1 MPRKKNYHRSFSLI
15 EAFYYAA
22 DTFPNKPYLQ
32 YREKDILINRT
43 YPEIRSLVQCLSASL
58 YQLGVR
64 SSDKVAIISDNMW
77 KWIVS
82 DLAVLSL
89 GAADVPRGSDSS
101 TGEIAYIIKHC
112 DAKVCFAENPVQ
124 ANRIISGLESDS
136 ILESIILLTGEPD
149 EVTADTQKKPVV
161 YTFDQLIDEG
171 REKYDLIKDKLEDI
185 RKNLN
190 EDTLATII
198 YTSGTTGMPKG
209 VMLSHG
215 NILKDI
221 YYMLE
226 VLFPAEK
233 DRWVSVLPVWH
244 VYERTI
250 EYAIILTCG
259 SMAYSKPTSKHLLP
273 MLAEI
278 KPTFMVSVPRIWESL
293 YTGVVTKMK
302 AKPMLY
308 KLFLLFQRIGIV
320 YYNSKKNIS
329 NEIAYFEKQPFLR
342 MLGIKTLSIFKIILL
357 FIPDLIGD
365 ILIFSKIRKILG
377 GKLSVPISG
386 GGKLPDYMDDF
397 FNAANINILE
407 GYGMTE
413 TSPVICVRT
422 PGYLVPRTV
431 GRPLPGI
438 DLMIGNDNFE
448 PLKNQHEKGHIYVR
462 SKTVMQGYYKM
473 PEITQKAI
481 RNGWLDTGDL
491 GRLTLSGNLQIV
503 GRAKETIVLTGGE
516 NIEPAPI
523 EEKILECDLILNTM
537 LVGQDKK
544 YLAAIVVPNP
554 DALKELAKNLNLPT
568 DNYDAL
574 CASEEI
580 NKHLISKIRSKINV
594 KNGFKSCE
602 SIKYIAVVPKPFEV
616 GDELTNSLKMKRN
629 YIAEKYADIIN
640 ETFLKG

>member
-1 MPRKKNYHRSFSLI
+1 MPRKRNYHKSYSLV

-32 YREKDILINRT
+32 YKEKDTLINKT
-43 YPEIRSLVQCLSASL
+43 YPEIRSLVQYLSASL
-58 YQLGVR
+58 YRLGVR

-101 TGEIAYIIKHC
+101 AGEIAYIIKHS
-112 DAKVCFAENPVQ
+112 DAKVCFAENPTQ
-124 ANRIISGLESDS
+124 ASRVISELEDGS
-136 ILESIILLTGEPD
+136 ILESVILLSGQPE
-149 EVTADTQKKPVV
+149 EITAAAPKNPAI
-161 YTFDQLIDEG
+161 YTFDQLIDSGCEA
-171 REKYDLIKDKLEDI
+171 YNSLKDTLEDI
-185 RKNLN
+185 RKSLN

-198 YTSGTTGMPKG
+198 YTSGTTGVPKG

-215 NILKDI
+215 NILTDV
-221 YYMLE
+221 YCMLK
-226 VLFPAEK
+226 VLFPMEK

-250 EYAIILTCG
+250 EYAIIMTCG
-259 SMAYSKPTSKHLLP
+259 SMAYSKPISKHLLP
-273 MLAEI
+273 MLTEI
-278 KPTFMVSVPRIWESL
+278 KPTYMVSVPRIWESL

-302 AKPMLY
+302 AKPMMY
-308 KLFLLFQRIGIV
+308 KLFRLFQRIGIV
-320 YYNSKKNIS
+320 YYNSKKNLS

-342 MLGIKTLSIFKIILL
+342 LLGIKILSFFRIILL

-377 GKLSVPISG
+377 GKLYVPISG

-431 GRPLPGI
+431 GQPLPGV
-438 DLMIGNDNFE
+438 DVMIGNDNFE
-448 PLKNQHEKGHIYVR
+448 PLENQHEKGHIYVR
-462 SKTVMQGYYKM
+462 SKIIMQGYHKM
-473 PEITQKAI
+473 PEETRKII

-491 GRLTLSGNLQIV
+491 GRLTLNGNLQIV

-523 EEKILECDLILNTM
+523 EEKILECDLIQNTM
-537 LVGQDKK
+537 LIGQDKK
-544 YLAAIVVPNP
+544 YLAAIVVPNQEN
-554 DALKELAKNLNLPT
+554 LKKLAKDLNLPT
-568 DNYDAL
+568 DNYEAL
-574 CASEEI
+574 CAAEEI
-580 NKHLISKIRSKINV
+580 NTYLISKIRAKVNV
-594 KNGFKSCE
+594 KNGFKAYE
-602 SIKYIAVVPKPFEV
+602 SIKYIAVVTKPFEV
-616 GDELTNSLKMKRN
+616 GDELTSSLKMKRN
-629 YIAEKYADIIN
+629 YIADKYADIIN
-640 ETFLKG
+640 ETFMKG

>member
-1 MPRKKNYHRSFSLI
+1 MSRKRNYHKSYSLV

-32 YREKDILINRT
+32 YKEKDILINRT
-43 YPEIRSLVQCLSASL
+43 YPEIRSLVQYLSASL

-64 SSDKVAIISDNMW
+64 SGDKVAIISDNMW

-101 TGEIAYIIKHC
+101 TGEIAYIIKHS
-112 DAKVCFAENPVQ
+112 DAKVCFAENPTQ
-124 ANRIISGLESDS
+124 ANRVISGLEADS
-136 ILESIILLTGEPD
+136 ILESIILLTGQPED
-149 EVTADTQKKPVV
+149 VAADVPKKPAV
-161 YTFDQLIDEG
+161 YTFDKLIEDG
-171 REKYDLIKDKLEDI
+171 RKKYDSFKNELEEI

-198 YTSGTTGMPKG
+198 YTSGTTGVPKG

-215 NILKDI
+215 NILTDV
-221 YYMLE
+221 YCMLK
-226 VLFPAEK
+226 VLFPMEK

-250 EYAIILTCG
+250 EYAIIITCG
-259 SMAYSKPTSKHLLP
+259 SMAYSKPISKHLLP

-278 KPTFMVSVPRIWESL
+278 KPTYMVSVPRIWESL

-302 AKPMLY
+302 AKPVVY
-308 KLFLLFQRIGIV
+308 RLFRLFQRVGIV
-320 YYNSKKNIS
+320 YYNSKKNLS
-329 NEIAYFEKQPFLR
+329 NEIAYFEKQPLLR
-342 MLGIKTLSIFKIILL
+342 MLRIKIASFFRIILL

-377 GKLSVPISG
+377 GKLHVPISG

-431 GRPLPGI
+431 GRPLPGV
-438 DLMIGNDNFE
+438 DVMIGNDNFE
-448 PLKNQHEKGHIYVR
+448 PLENQHEKGHIYVH
-462 SKTVMQGYYKM
+462 SKIVMQGYYKM
-473 PEITQKAI
+473 PEVTQKI
-481 RNGWLDTGDL
+481 IKNGWLDTGDL
-491 GRLTLSGNLQIV
+491 GRLTLNGNLQIV

-516 NIEPAPI
+516 NIEPTPI

-554 DALKELAKNLNLPT
+554 EALKKLAKNLDLPI

-574 CASEEI
+574 CASEEV
-580 NKHLISKIRSKINV
+580 NKHLISKIRAKVNV

-629 YIAEKYADIIN
+629 YIADKYADLIN
-640 ETFLKG
+640 ETFMKG